1 MTKKK
6 QIFIKS
12 LQNLVQTTMFST
24 NPTHESFRYIVG
36 PETILPK
43 KTLDSSYET
52 LPVGF
57 ICRGFF
63 R

>member
-1 MTKKK
+1 M
-6 QIFIKS
+6 
-12 LQNLVQTTMFST
+12 LVHTMFST